1 MRTIC
6 QTSMQIYIYF
16 FIMKEKSRKQY
27 TIIPKSFKINKKK
40 LRSFMPRN
48 KQKKAPQLH
57 APEQTKK
64 GSAA

>member
-27 TIIPKSFKINKKK
+27 TIIPKSFKINKK
-40 LRSFMPRN
+40 S
-48 KQKKAPQLH
+48 
-57 APEQTKK
+57 
-64 GSAA
+64 SAASCPGTNKKSSAA

>member
-1 MRTIC
+1 
-6 QTSMQIYIYF
+6 
-16 FIMKEKSRKQY
+16 MKEKSRKQY

-40 LRSFMPRN
+40 
-48 KQKKAPQLH
+48 APQLH